1 MASEF
6 VSIKELAV
14 IFAVHEVTIRRAIAK
29 GFIEAVRIGDGKR
42 SPYRISR
49 KSIDA
54 IHQSILQWMAS
65 KARNGN
71 IHENSAPKNTK

>member
-1 MASEF
+1 MKKFPEKDLK
-6 VSIKELAV
+6 I
-14 IFAVHEVTIRRAIAK
+14 VTAPSAEAE
-29 GFIEAVRIGDGKR
+29 GFPFGFSATSLYHKMIPGEIYGKR

-65 KARNGN
+65 RLRK
-71 IHENSAPKNTK
+71 S